1 MRQLGA
7 NEQGIHQ
14 FHQQKSHW
22 KGKYICLGEVNQQ
35 QFVIGVQRAIPPAEL
50 DELLHFD
57 IIPAHLLEDAN
68 RLPSLQASSTNLRQP
83 APYSHDDLVSDN
95 QLRQVAN
102 EASKRNWT
110 KLAVNLDFLEYDIE
124 SYKAQNNYDA
134 ISTVKKVLFISLIDK
149 FYWKIVLV
157 IRITSNMARTTRSIS
172 DKKSFE
178 SYSETK

>member
-1 MRQLGA
+1 
-7 NEQGIHQ
+7 
-14 FHQQKSHW
+14 
-22 KGKYICLGEVNQQ
+22 
-35 QFVIGVQRAIPPAEL
+35 
-50 DELLHFD
+50 
-57 IIPAHLLEDAN
+57 
-68 RLPSLQASSTNLRQP
+68 
-83 APYSHDDLVSDN
+83 
-95 QLRQVAN
+95 
-102 EASKRNWT
+102 
-110 KLAVNLDFLEYDIE
+110 VNLDFLEYDIE